1 MKTNPRWQRP
11 LLAAALAAA
20 IALALAPATAA
31 ADAPTTTPT
40 IVFVHG
46 AFADSSGWNATIAD
60 LRGRGYSVLALDN
73 PLRGVASDAAA
84 IHAALQAIP
93 GPIVLVG
100 HSYGGAVITNAARD
114 LPNVRSLVY
123 VGAFVPDSGE
133 NITTVVDP
141 IRFPGALLG
150 PATLDIRPRSSLID
164 ADVYIKE
171 QDFAAVFAA
180 DVPPAEAARMA
191 KTQHPLALIAQLEP
205 SGQAAWHTVPSWD
218 LITLDDKAIP
228 PAGQE
233 FMAARAG
240 AHIERVHSSH
250 AVMVSH
256 PEAVTAI
263 VLDAVAALDQQ

>member
-1 MKTNPRWQRP
+1 MNTNHSWHRP
-11 LLAAALAAA
+11 LLAAAMAAA
-20 IALALAPATAA
+20 IALAPATAA
-31 ADAPTTTPT
+31 ADSPPQAPT

-46 AFADSSGWNATIAD
+46 AFADSSGWDATIAD
-60 LRGRGYSVLALDN
+60 LRGRGYSALSLDN
-73 PLRGVASDAAA
+73 PLRGVAYDAAA
-84 IHAALQAIP
+84 IRAALQSIP

-123 VGAFVPDSGE
+123 VGAFVPDAGE

-141 IRFPGALLG
+141 IRYPGALLG

-164 ADVYIKE
+164 ADVYIKA
-171 QDFAAVFAA
+171 QDFPAVFAA
-180 DVPPAEAARMA
+180 DVAPTVAARMA
-191 KTQHPLALIAQLEP
+191 ATQHPLALIAQLEP
-205 SGQAAWHTVPSWD
+205 SGPPAWRTLPSWD

-228 PAGQE
+228 PSGQE